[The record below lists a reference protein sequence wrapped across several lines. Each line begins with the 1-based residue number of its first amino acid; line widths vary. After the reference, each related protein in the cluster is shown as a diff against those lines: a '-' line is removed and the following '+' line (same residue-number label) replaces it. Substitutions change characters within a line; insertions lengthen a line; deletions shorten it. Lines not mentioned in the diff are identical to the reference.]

1 MLLDALKWQPSFS
14 SLLDLML
21 FLLLCNPESPQW
33 RWNVIILSTS
43 TRSCVFTQYYCRGCS
58 LQPSVQLTSSPRWG
72 AQVQCTP
79 YLTQASTTKMLS
91 SPKAWPH
98 TFPAPPSDDWVAMQL
113 WDKSTWLADSMETKV
128 TKEDDCSWNRGPR
141 LYLKQATRF

>member
-33 RWNVIILSTS
+33 RWNFTILSTS
-43 TRSCVFTQYYCRGCS
+43 TRRCVFTQYYCRGCS

-72 AQVQCTP
+72 VQIQCTP
-79 YLTQASTTKMLS
+79 YLTQASATKMLS
-91 SPKAWPH
+91 FTYSLATHIPCTSIRWPSGH
-98 TFPAPPSDDWVAMQL
+98 AAMGQVHLAGRFNGNKGNKGRWLQL
-113 WDKSTWLADSMETKV
+113 EQGAKIVFEKD
-128 TKEDDCSWNRGPR
+128 
-141 LYLKQATRF
+141 Y